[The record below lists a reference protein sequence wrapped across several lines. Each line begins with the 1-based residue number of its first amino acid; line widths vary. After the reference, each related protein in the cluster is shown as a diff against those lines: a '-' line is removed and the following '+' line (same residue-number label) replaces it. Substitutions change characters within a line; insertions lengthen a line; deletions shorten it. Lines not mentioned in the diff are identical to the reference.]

1 MNWLGIVGDAL
12 WIVALAMMAGAS
24 QRAWR
29 RIEPGT
35 KVPMQFSR
43 DGRPVLRARR
53 AVALTLVPGIAFVVS
68 IFLLGQNRAIPPGTP
83 EALILFGVRA
93 TLAAVFALA
102 HLRWLEAA
110 LKQLDEEGALKP

>member
-1 MNWLGIVGDAL
+1 MNWLGIIGDAL

-35 KVPMQFSR
+35 RLPMQFAR
-43 DGRPVLRARR
+43 DGRPVMRLPKA
-53 AVALTLVPGIAFVVS
+53 AALLLVPAIAFVTS
-68 IFLLGQNRAIPPGTP
+68 LFLLAQNRAIPPGTP

-93 TLAAVFALA
+93 TLAAAFALA

-110 LKQLDEEGALKP
+110 MKQLAQEGALKP